1 MENHQTMEQKRAVW
15 QRVNP
20 ALQPYPA
27 DAAQDAVNVCC
38 MGVNAQQDADVIRGF
53 IEEELSDQRGY
64 LTHAAMAPSPMARQ
78 LMRRLAAEE
87 GGHARRLLGVYY
99 LITGQVYCPA
109 VPQPGEGCV
118 SSWREVLRLR
128 YHEESCG
135 GLNYR
140 RASEETTDECLT
152 EIFQELSRDEYRHAR
167 QILTLLEKQMS
178 I

>member
-53 IEEELSDQRGY
+53 IEEELSDRRGY

-87 GGHARRLLGVYY
+87 GGHARRRG
-99 LITGQVYCPA
+99 IWRA
-109 VPQPGEGCV
+109 GC
-118 SSWREVLRLR
+118 
-128 YHEESCG
+128 
-135 GLNYR
+135 
-140 RASEETTDECLT
+140 
-152 EIFQELSRDEYRHAR
+152 
-167 QILTLLEKQMS
+167 
-178 I
+178 

>member
-1 MENHQTMEQKRAVW
+1 MAEKGVLAWKIIRLWSKKRAVW

-53 IEEELSDQRGY
+53 IEEELSDRRGY
-64 LTHAAMAPSPMARQ
+64 LTYAAMAPSPMARQ

-109 VPQPGEGCV
+109 VPQPG
-118 SSWREVLRLR
+118 RDAFPP
-128 YHEESCG
+128 G
-135 GLNYR
+135 GKFYVCDTTR
-140 RASEETTDECLT
+140 RA
-152 EIFQELSRDEYRHAR
+152 AGA
-167 QILTLLEKQMS
+167 
-178 I
+178 

>member
-53 IEEELSDQRGY
+53 IEEELSDRRGY
-64 LTHAAMAPSPMARQ
+64 LTYAAMAPSPMARQ

-99 LITGQVYCPA
+99 LIPA
-109 VPQPGEGCV
+109 RSIAQRCRSRGRSARPPGG
-118 SSWREVLRLR
+118 R
-128 YHEESCG
+128 SCACCTT
-135 GLNYR
+135 R
-140 RASEETTDECLT
+140 RA
-152 EIFQELSRDEYRHAR
+152 AGV
-167 QILTLLEKQMS
+167 
-178 I
+178 